1 MLDSIVLVRGRQRLT
16 GRSHFEPPLR
26 CKTKLKFDPA
36 ASLPPSLG
44 LRFPFVPIGSSSSRP
59 ASICLVSSSF
69 LSLRSQH
76 VSNFLLD
83 CTLPHCPIGESQP
96 SHWFPSLVIRSPCGD
111 WLAESVGRSL
121 ISLLGVYGG
130 RLCMWHLH
138 TRGRVSVCVGA
149 CSRACAFA
157 LGLGFASMPAS
168 PPPPSSEKSAASSI
182 RPCCITLIGRPVG
195 SPFGSP
201 CIQRWG
207 RRQPAS
213 RRRRRLGCRER
224 WSRRRHPVHSLCVA
238 YPNMLEQGADGGTH
252 THIHTRKWWANSRT
266 RTHTHT
272 NTHQGSHTQRHRCH
286 FGSRR

>member
-1 MLDSIVLVRGRQRLT
+1 MAGCVCGIYTRAVV
-16 GRSHFEPPLR
+16 
-26 CKTKLKFDPA
+26 
-36 ASLPPSLG
+36 
-44 LRFPFVPIGSSSSRP
+44 
-59 ASICLVSSSF
+59 F
-69 LSLRSQH
+69 L
-76 VSNFLLD
+76 
-83 CTLPHCPIGESQP
+83 
-96 SHWFPSLVIRSPCGD
+96 
-111 WLAESVGRSL
+111 
-121 ISLLGVYGG
+121 
-130 RLCMWHLH
+130 
-138 TRGRVSVCVGA
+138 CVGA

-252 THIHTRKWWANSRT
+252 THTHTEVVGQLAHA
-266 RTHTHT
+266 HTHT
-272 NTHQGSHTQRHRCH
+272 QTHTKGHTHRDTVAISVQDGECAAKALPRDSKPPGWQRPSAGPCARVASD
-286 FGSRR
+286 FGFEPLAHGVWRTRPMTTMRLQHTAAATARTTARLQASARGQRLT